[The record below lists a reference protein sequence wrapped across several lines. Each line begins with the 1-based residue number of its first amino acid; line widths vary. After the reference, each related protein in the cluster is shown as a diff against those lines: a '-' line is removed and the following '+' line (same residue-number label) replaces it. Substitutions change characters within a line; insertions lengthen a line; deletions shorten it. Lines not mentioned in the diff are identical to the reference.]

1 MAGDAMNGQRA
12 ILLLALLVLMLVY
25 PTMAQDSTPDTDI
38 AATEEASDEATATA
52 SSDVGFVATV
62 EVDSGFARLHPSQ
75 DAEAVASVF
84 VDEKLEVISRNLD
97 GTWFEVRRP
106 GRMTNLGWVFTELLD
121 WEGRPEFLPLGDAV
135 TGLSSDTASPVTTDY
150 AVFIIEGVA
159 LRNYPVLER
168 SQRLLNIPPSVV
180 VPVLARNQDGS
191 RLYVNYLGTEGWIV
205 GFAARQRNDIL
216 QVPQAPN
223 LPPLETIQ
231 VYIVPP
237 ELQLEQIEAF
247 RVWTQDKLVL
257 AQNLESFWWSVFRGE
272 IFPCQPPAEIASYL
286 YDDSDVQQLPELDRY
301 APRTVTGVR
310 YLNASINAMR
320 ACGVVQPDD
329 VSKARNDAINAR
341 IIFAATLQQL
351 DNLEDQI
358 R

>member
-1 MAGDAMNGQRA
+1 MKRY
-12 ILLLALLVLMLVY
+12 ILTVLLLLVFSVTGY
-25 PTMAQDSTPDTDI
+25 AQDTTNDEPTPTGDI
-38 AATEEASDEATATA
+38 SAEAPDF
-52 SSDVGFVATV
+52 GFVATV
-62 EVDSGFARLHPSQ
+62 EVDSGFVRLLPSE

-84 VDEKLEVISRNLD
+84 VDERLEVISRNLD

-135 TGLSSDTASPVTTDY
+135 TGLTSDSASPITTDY

-159 LRNYPVLER
+159 LRNGPILER

-205 GFAARQRNDIL
+205 GFTARQRNDIM

-231 VYIVPP
+231 VFIVPP
-237 ELQLEQIEAF
+237 EIQLEQIETF
-247 RVWTQDKLVL
+247 RVWTQDKLTL
-257 AQNLESFWWSVFRGE
+257 AQGLESFWWSVFRGE
-272 IFPCQPPAEIASYL
+272 ILPCQPPPEIAVYL
-286 YDDSDVQQLPELDRY
+286 YDAGDVQQLPELDRY
-301 APRTVTGVR
+301 APRTVTGVN
-310 YLNASINAMR
+310 YLNKSINTMR
-320 ACGVVQPDD
+320 ECGVVQPDD
-329 VSKARNDAINAR
+329 VSRARNDAINAR

-351 DNLEDQI
+351 DNLEETI